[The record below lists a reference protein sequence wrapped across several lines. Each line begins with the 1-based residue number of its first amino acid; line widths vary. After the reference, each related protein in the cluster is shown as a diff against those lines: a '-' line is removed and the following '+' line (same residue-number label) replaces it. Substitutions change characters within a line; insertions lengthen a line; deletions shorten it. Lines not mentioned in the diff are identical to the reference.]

1 MFRRLYMRLTFVA
14 SVHLSH
20 SESPENSMQGPCWST
35 KVLFFFLLFPHPA
48 CEAQQQRRDGSEQ
61 MIHFLFNVSSMEMCR
76 FEEHADEERQKLEQE
91 VAQLRVSSPL
101 KPAPNISFQQGI

>member
-1 MFRRLYMRLTFVA
+1 MVY
-14 SVHLSH
+14 
-20 SESPENSMQGPCWST
+20 QGS
-35 KVLFFFLLFPHPA
+35 FFFLLFPHPA